1 MAHEIT
7 EMDGI
12 VSSNNIVP
20 WHGIG
25 TVFAD
30 YPSKEEA
37 YNAAFGWEPVEETMY
52 RRIPSITPEGELIE
66 TYEEVTCDKLIS
78 RSDNGYVLGTANS
91 GRGMVSNMELFDIA
105 EALEAEA
112 RGDSPLRIET
122 AGSLR
127 GGEKVWL
134 LVRLEEGIKIK
145 NDVRGETIPFFALQ
159 NGHTR
164 SGGAFKGQAVFTRI
178 CCHAEGTKMLWEG
191 EWINVEDHP
200 GVMGKNTEPGLGISL
215 GGVPFKETVSLDHKY
230 WARLRDSGESFHWVE
245 ARDMLSGS
253 HEIAYPIDRTTVNPS
268 DYWDDSRA
276 NDPETWWVI
285 GNWVGDGHT
294 RLEVKNPTNPR
305 KLVTYTVSNPEVDAR
320 IMAYCRSLGF
330 TGEGSSRQGCRQIT
344 MRDDSLYD
352 LFHTIY
358 KEWEDPIEGKS
369 RGKNYQ
375 SKVPPHWFEY
385 LPRHLQESFLEGY
398 LSADGSS
405 DTLKGGQIL
414 SSTSLE
420 LLLSCRR
427 MFARLGK
434 TTLLRT
440 ARKGQW
446 VSNIE
451 GRECVARPSWS
462 LRIPDNPDTTL
473 VRIEGDTLISQVTL
487 VEWVPEATF
496 IPLDI
501 PEQDH
506 QYITHFGLSHNCANT
521 VRAADL
527 EAKKRGTEF
536 SFRHTGKIG
545 DRIEEAKQ
553 ALIFWKQGVAEY
565 QEMME
570 HLYSIKVDDLTKEDF
585 IAMFVPEPVTG
596 NLISD
601 RVKNNILNARQQMRD
616 IIDGSTSEGFLSA
629 GTLLGAGVEWSQH
642 YKRTRGADEIARN
655 ENLFSRAYLDESKLT
670 QGAMRIIKELVTV

>member
-164 SGGAFKGQAVFTRI
+164 SGGAFKGQAVFTR
-178 CCHAEGTKMLWEG
+178 
-191 EWINVEDHP
+191 
-200 GVMGKNTEPGLGISL
+200 
-215 GGVPFKETVSLDHKY
+215 
-230 WARLRDSGESFHWVE
+230 
-245 ARDMLSGS
+245 
-253 HEIAYPIDRTTVNPS
+253 
-268 DYWDDSRA
+268 
-276 NDPETWWVI
+276 
-285 GNWVGDGHT
+285 
-294 RLEVKNPTNPR
+294 
-305 KLVTYTVSNPEVDAR
+305 
-320 IMAYCRSLGF
+320 
-330 TGEGSSRQGCRQIT
+330 
-344 MRDDSLYD
+344 
-352 LFHTIY
+352 
-358 KEWEDPIEGKS
+358 
-369 RGKNYQ
+369 
-375 SKVPPHWFEY
+375 
-385 LPRHLQESFLEGY
+385 
-398 LSADGSS
+398 
-405 DTLKGGQIL
+405 
-414 SSTSLE
+414 
-420 LLLSCRR
+420 
-427 MFARLGK
+427 
-434 TTLLRT
+434 
-440 ARKGQW
+440 
-446 VSNIE
+446 
-451 GRECVARPSWS
+451 
-462 LRIPDNPDTTL
+462 
-473 VRIEGDTLISQVTL
+473 LI
-487 VEWVPEATF
+487 
-496 IPLDI
+496 
-501 PEQDH
+501 
-506 QYITHFGLSHNCANT
+506 CANT

-616 IIDGSTSEGFLSA
+616 IINGSTSEGFLSA

>member
-178 CCHAEGTKMLWEG
+178 CCHAVGTKVLYKDQ
-191 EWINVEDHP
+191 WINVEDHP
-200 GVMGKNTEPGLGISL
+200 GVMGFKDEDGLKVSL
-215 GGVPFKETVSLDHKY
+215 AGLPYSLSEVVTLDHKY
-230 WARLRDSGESFHWVE
+230 WARTPGEKPGWVD
-245 ARDMLSGS
+245 ARDLTHN
-253 HEIAYPIDRTTVNPS
+253 HEVGYPVPDNTETDLVPERFKG
-268 DYWDDSRA
+268 DEDDF
-276 NDPETWWVI
+276 WWMV
-285 GNWVGDGHT
+285 GLFWGDGH
-294 RLEVKNPTNPR
+294 LVNPLKN
-305 KLVTYTVSNPEVDAR
+305 S
-320 IMAYCRSLGF
+320 
-330 TGEGSSRQGCRQIT
+330 
-344 MRDDSLYD
+344 
-352 LFHTIY
+352 
-358 KEWEDPIEGKS
+358 GKS
-369 RGKNYQ
+369 ALQVCFSISDPDIEARA
-375 SKVPPHWFEY
+375 VAFMR
-385 LPRHLQESFLEGY
+385 RHGY
-398 LSADGSS
+398 TGNGS
-405 DTLKGGQIL
+405 
-414 SSTSLE
+414 
-420 LLLSCRR
+420 
-427 MFARLGK
+427 
-434 TTLLRT
+434 
-440 ARKGQW
+440 
-446 VSNIE
+446 
-451 GRECVARPSWS
+451 ARPGCHQYTWS
-462 LRIPDNPDTTL
+462 NGDFRSVVEGFYHERRG
-473 VRIEGDTLISQVTL
+473 VRKSGKGAHYKHPYTAIES
-487 VEWVPEATF
+487 
-496 IPLDI
+496 IPLDHLTSLVNGYYDADGNLDKGRGGLI
-501 PEQDH
+501 WSSIDVESLLSLRRMLMRLGVPSLLRKGNKEPKNVIQGRTVNVNQPYTLRAPEGPSVISIEDGWVWSPVTLIEWAGTNTFVPLDCAEDDH
-506 QYITHFGLSHNCANT
+506 VYTTHFGRSHNCANT

-616 IIDGSTSEGFLSA
+616 IINGSTSEGFLSA